1 MRVNIQPYNP
11 AWPRAFAQ
19 IESSLELI
27 LRAHSVPFL
36 AIEHVGSTA
45 VPGLAAKPIIDI
57 DIVVA
62 ASALNAAI
70 AALTASNDTATPS
83 TGSAD
88 SMVSAPTTVNES
100 YTYLGERG
108 IPGRHALREPGLD
121 GGDEGGGDEER
132 HTRNVYVCIEGCLSL
147 RNHIAIRNTLR
158 RDEALRREHEEV
170 KWAAAQREWESV
182 EGYVEAKTE
191 VLVKVLQKS
200 GGFGAGEVGEVVGV
214 NARGGRA
221 GEGVEGVGR

>member
-11 AWPRAFAQ
+11 AWPRTFAKIQ
-19 IESSLELI
+19 SSLDSI

-57 DIVVA
+57 DIVVT
-62 ASALNAAI
+62 ASALEAAI
-70 AALTASNDTATPS
+70 AALTASNTATPCA
-83 TGSAD
+83 GSAD
-88 SMVSAPTTVNES
+88 FTPSAPTTVIES
-100 YTYLGERG
+100 YTYIGERG

-121 GGDEGGGDEER
+121 GGDEGGNDEGR

-147 RNHIAIRNTLR
+147 RNHLAIRDTLR
-158 RDEALRREHEEV
+158 RDEALRREYEEV
-170 KWAAAQREWESV
+170 KWTAAQREWESV

-191 VLVKVLQKS
+191 VLVKVLQRS
-200 GGFGAGEVGEVVGV
+200 GGFGAEEVGEVVEV
-214 NARGGRA
+214 NVRGGQA
-221 GEGVEGVGR
+221 AVAGVEGAER